1 MASRRPDLAQYPTGF
16 TILRIFQAVL
26 SIITIVVTSFTI
38 HAIVLPGNALLT
50 VASSITLIV
59 SLWGAFAHLSFSRW
73 FSFRAAFGLDAILTL
88 LWGISI
94 AVLGAQTSIMWMYGS
109 DYCESHEC
117 PENLRSISRFY
128 AYVFAI
134 CFGLGV
140 IGFIFACATL
150 VFHGVVSCR
159 SHKYNQIGTN
169 KEAVPVIVTPE
180 HPQESTSYQGA
191 AGYQSLA

>member
-50 VASSITLIV
+50 VAVRFPLIYTPLCVANRLSQLQSSVTLIV

-88 LWGISI
+88 LWGIAI

-109 DYCESHEC
+109 DYCESHKC

-140 IGFIFACATL
+140 IGL
-150 VFHGVVSCR
+150 
-159 SHKYNQIGTN
+159 
-169 KEAVPVIVTPE
+169 
-180 HPQESTSYQGA
+180 
-191 AGYQSLA
+191 